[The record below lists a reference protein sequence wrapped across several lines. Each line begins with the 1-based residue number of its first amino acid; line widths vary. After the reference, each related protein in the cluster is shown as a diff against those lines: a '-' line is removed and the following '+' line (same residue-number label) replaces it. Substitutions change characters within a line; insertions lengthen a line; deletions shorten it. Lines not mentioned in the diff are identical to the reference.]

1 MYSKGN
7 NKNKSSM
14 ARKANNPTTFK
25 KIMLLLLVITV
36 GFLPRTGDCQ
46 IQGWEITFGAEKT
59 DEGRTVIQSIDEGYI
74 VIGVSN
80 SFGEDNDQDVY
91 VVRTD
96 VDGTQIWSN
105 FYDEAYIEDATSAVE
120 LADGS
125 IVIAGHIEE
134 TLIENPDV
142 YLLKISKEGQPI
154 WSKKFETPLEQKAL
168 DIQVTP
174 DGGFIVAG
182 TISEMENSDVKIDA
196 FLMKLDSEGN
206 QEWMK
211 TYGSP
216 MISDDAK
223 SVVVL
228 NDGYAFTGG
237 TENPDVAGNKD
248 AYVRKVDLD
257 GNETWI
263 RTISNELNDE
273 PQADFSE
280 DIVLADDGNLII
292 VGSIYNAAQAM
303 VSKINIQDGSTIWL
317 TTFGDDFVDKLSDAV
332 IVPGGDLAVAGS
344 TEPSASKSNI
354 LIARLTQDGTIKWW
368 KGWGSNAF
376 LNFGASIALTEQDG
390 FVVTGFN
397 GIELPVFND
406 LTLIKV
412 NGEGDINSS
421 TIGGRVFADSDD
433 FETPCEFDLGELFL
447 ENWLVKATRASD
459 SLTFFTATDEFG
471 NYEMFVDTGFYT
483 IEVLP
488 INDLWIPICN
498 GGSYEID
505 IPEFYEIIDTLDFPI
520 EEGASCPFMTVD
532 ISSPIPEACEDL
544 TLTVDFCNLGTA
556 IGTDIV
562 LELILDDE
570 LTYVGNNGPDQNPVV
585 SDSMYTF
592 QLGDLDVNECSAF
605 EIYTSVSC
613 DNVVNGQSLVTIA
626 NIYPDSFCVAP
637 DPEWDGSSLKVAG
650 YCDEANDEVKFT
662 IENIGDDMQD
672 NIQYIVIQDDVIL
685 FLETDGDPLE
695 ADAILNVGGFDND
708 GSTYR
713 IVAPQTEGHPGNS
726 FPTVAVEGCVVND
739 EDEYET
745 GFVSMFPENDGDDFV
760 SIDVQEIL
768 VGSSEAALLRGY
780 PKGYGLDNRIT
791 ANTDITYIIQFENT
805 GTDTINRVVI
815 RDTLSENLD
824 ITTTTPGTS
833 SHPYDF
839 KVYDDGILKVTFSDI
854 ALLPGGSAE
863 EAQSKGFIK
872 FRVAQ
877 KPNLPEETEIRNRAA
892 VFFDYHEPVLTETV
906 WHNVACDDNLVTTAS
921 EIVESQEVED
931 NCIDVDPSIITTVY
945 PGPDNQTGFTI
956 NLQPNP
962 FNESIVIEL
971 EGRELNELVFSVYD
985 MMGRLIRQELHQSNI
1000 FTYYRNGMPAG
1011 LYLYRL
1017 ESEGQ
1022 LLSAGKIIAR

>member
-1 MYSKGN
+1 
-7 NKNKSSM
+7 M
-14 ARKANNPTTFK
+14 ARKADNPTTSK
-25 KIMLLLLVITV
+25 KIMLLLFAITAGLWPIV
-36 GFLPRTGDCQ
+36 GDCQ

-80 SFGEDNDQDVY
+80 SFGEDNDQDIY

-105 FYDEAYIEDATSAVE
+105 VYDEAYIEDATSAVE

-125 IVIAGHIEE
+125 VVIAGHIKES
-134 TLIENPDV
+134 LIENPDV

-154 WSKKFETPLEQKAL
+154 WSKTFETPLVQKAL
-168 DIQVTP
+168 DIQVTS
-174 DGGFIVAG
+174 DGGFIIAG
-182 TISEMENSDVKIDA
+182 SISETEESDIKTDA
-196 FLMKLDSEGN
+196 FLMKTDSEGN
-206 QEWMK
+206 QEWTK
-211 TYGSP
+211 TYGP
-216 MISDDAK
+216 VMISNDAK

-237 TENPDVAGNKD
+237 TENANVAGNKD

-263 RTISNELNDE
+263 RTISNELNNE
-273 PQADFSE
+273 AQADFSE

-303 VSKINIQDGSTIWL
+303 VEKMSVEDGSTIWL
-317 TTFGDDFVDKLSDAV
+317 TTFGGDFVDHLTDAV
-332 IVPGGDLAVAGS
+332 IIPGGDLAVTGI
-344 TEPSASKSNI
+344 TEPNQAKSNI
-354 LIARLTQDGTIKWW
+354 LIARLSQDGSVAWW
-368 KGWGSNAF
+368 KGWGSGAF
-376 LNFGASIALTEQDG
+376 LNNGASIDLTEQNG
-390 FVVTGFN
+390 FVVTGYN
-397 GIELPVFND
+397 AVELAVFND

-433 FETPCEFDLGELFL
+433 FETPCEFDIGELFL

-471 NYEMFVDTGFYT
+471 RYEMFVDTGFYT

-488 INDLWIPICN
+488 INDLWIPSCN
-498 GGSYEID
+498 DGFYEID

-520 EEGASCPFMTVD
+520 EEGTSCPFMTVD

-556 IGTDIV
+556 IGTNIV

-570 LTYVGNNGPDQNPVV
+570 LTYEGNNGPDQNPTVL
-585 SDSMYTF
+585 DSMYTF
-592 QLGDLDVNECSAF
+592 QLGELEVNECSAF

-613 DNVVNGQSLVTIA
+613 DNIADGQSLITIA

-650 YCDEANDEVKFT
+650 YCDEANNEVKFT

-672 NIQYIVIQDDVIL
+672 NVQYIVIQESVVL
-685 FLETDGDPLE
+685 LLEADGDPLE
-695 ADAILNVGGFDND
+695 ADAMLNVGGFDND

-713 IVAPQTEGHPGNS
+713 LVAQQAEGHPGNS
-726 FPTVAVEGCVVND
+726 FPTVAVEGCVAN
-739 EDEYET
+739 EGDEYET
-745 GFVSMFPENDGDDFV
+745 GFVSMFPEDDGDSFV
-760 SIDVQEIL
+760 SIDVQEII

-780 PKGYGLDNRIT
+780 PKGYGSDNRIT

-815 RDTLSENLD
+815 RDTLSGNLD

-877 KPNLPEETEIRNRAA
+877 KPNLPEETEIINRAA

-906 WHNVACDDNLVTTAS
+906 WHNVACNDNLVTTAS
-921 EIVESQEVED
+921 EIVENQEVED
-931 NCIDVDPSIITTVY
+931 NCIDVDPSIITTIY
-945 PGPDNQTGFTI
+945 PEPDNQTGFTI

-962 FNESIVIEL
+962 FNEFISIEL

-1022 LLSAGKIIAR
+1022 LLSSGKIIAR